1 MGRYKEEGRRKLKA
15 KVRQEGIV
23 QRCMQLGKERESDS
37 LEGNGWDDKKCSRL
51 IPMNII
57 FHQNLFIF
65 LCSVIIVP
73 KMH

>member
-1 MGRYKEEGRRKLKA
+1 M
-15 KVRQEGIV
+15 

-37 LEGNGWDDKKCSRL
+37 LDGNGWDDKKCSRF
-51 IPMNII
+51 PMNII

-65 LCSVIIVP
+65 LCNVNNVP